1 MCIESTT
8 DDDCKRLHDAT
19 DLIEEGERERETI
32 TCVCEGDTI
41 IIIVLDQRNKRHL
54 PHFLVLYVSIVY
66 EVWTHKRMYTINKIL
81 CMFPRCVYVEHK
93 KRKKKL
99 SVFLYRER
107 MSMVENNMDCG

>member
-41 IIIVLDQRNKRHL
+41 IIIVLDQRTRD
-54 PHFLVLYVSIVY
+54 VSRISS
-66 EVWTHKRMYTINKIL
+66 
-81 CMFPRCVYVEHK
+81 F
-93 KRKKKL
+93 
-99 SVFLYRER
+99 S
-107 MSMVENNMDCG
+107 MSRLFMKFGRTNACIQ